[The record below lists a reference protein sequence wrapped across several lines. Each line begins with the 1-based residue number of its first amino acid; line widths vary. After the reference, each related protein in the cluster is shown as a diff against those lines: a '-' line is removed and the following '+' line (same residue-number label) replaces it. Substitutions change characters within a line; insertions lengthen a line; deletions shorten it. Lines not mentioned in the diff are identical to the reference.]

1 MSFCEVKS
9 YLYENL
15 KVMILKNGSKGDDV
29 KKLQEKLGVEAIGT
43 FGPKTEAAVKAWQ
56 KANGLKDDGIV
67 GDATWSKL
75 FGESAPV
82 ATVVKEDV
90 VIPSGGP
97 LKLEKLKGHIPDAV
111 IAQIPETAAKFNITN
126 NLRLA
131 HFLSQCGHESGGFKA
146 VSENLNYSADGLKK
160 IFGKYFPGNLN
171 ESYARQPEK
180 IAARVYAS
188 RMGNGDEASKEGF
201 KFRGRGYIQ
210 LTGKANYTNFTKFIG
225 EDCIANPDLVATKYP
240 LASAAF
246 FFDSNKLWTICDKG
260 ADDATVTAVTKRVN
274 GGTIGLADRIK
285 HFKEY
290 YNLLK

>member
-1 MSFCEVKS
+1 MV
-9 YLYENL
+9 L
-15 KVMILKNGSKGDDV
+15 KVGSEGADV
-29 KKLQEKLGVEAIGT
+29 KKLQEKLGVEAIGK

-75 FGESAPV
+75 FGESKPV
-82 ATVVKEDV
+82 AAVIKEDV
-90 VIPSGGP
+90 VIPTSGS
-97 LKLEKLKGHIPDAV
+97 LNIEKLKGHIPDAV
-111 IAQIPETAAKFNITN
+111 LAQIPETAAKFNITN

-131 HFLSQCGHESGGFKA
+131 HFLSQCGHESGNFKA

-180 IAARVYAS
+180 IASRVYAS

-225 EDCIANPDLVATKYP
+225 EDCVSNPDLVATKYP
-240 LASAAF
+240 LASAGF
-246 FFDSNKLWTICDKG
+246 FFDSNKLWSICDKG

>member
-1 MSFCEVKS
+1 M
-9 YLYENL
+9 L
-15 KVMILKNGSKGDDV
+15 LKNGSEGADV
-29 KKLQEKLGVEAIGT
+29 KKLQEKLGVEAIGK
-43 FGPKTEAAVKAWQ
+43 FGPKTDAAVKAWQ
-56 KANGLKDDGIV
+56 KANGLTDDGIV

-75 FGESAPV
+75 FGESKPV
-82 ATVVKEDV
+82 EVIKEDV

-97 LKLEKLKGHIPDAV
+97 LNLEKLKGHIPDAV

-201 KFRGRGYIQ
+201 KFRGRGFIQ

-246 FFDSNKLWTICDKG
+246 FFDSNKLWSICDKG

-274 GGTIGLADRIK
+274 GGILGLQDRIK

-290 YNLLK
+290 YKLLS

>member
-82 ATVVKEDV
+82 VAVVKEDV

-97 LKLEKLKGHIPDAV
+97 LNLEKLKGHIPDAV
-111 IAQIPETAAKFNITN
+111 IAQIPETSAKFNITN

-225 EDCIANPDLVATKYP
+225 EDCISNPDLVATKYP

-246 FFDSNKLWTICDKG
+246 FFDSNKLWAICDKG

>member
-1 MSFCEVKS
+1 
-9 YLYENL
+9 
-15 KVMILKNGSKGDDV
+15 MILKVGSEGADV
-29 KKLQEKLGVEAIGT
+29 KKLQEKLGVEAIGK

-56 KANGLKDDGIV
+56 KANGLKEDGIV

-75 FGESAPV
+75 FGEAKPKAEV
-82 ATVVKEDV
+82 IKEDV

-97 LKLEKLKGHIPDAV
+97 LNLEKLKGHIPDAV
-111 IAQIPETAAKFNITN
+111 IAQIPETAKKFNITN

-131 HFLSQCGHESGGFKA
+131 HFLSQCGHESGNFKA

-180 IAARVYAS
+180 IASRVYAS

-225 EDCIANPDLVATKYP
+225 EDCVANPDLVATKYP
-240 LASAAF
+240 LASAGF
-246 FFDSNKLWTICDKG
+246 FFDSNKLWAICDRG